1 MSIFQDVNVIENPL
15 REGLNLERTPD
26 PCTIVIFGAS
36 GDLTYR
42 KLIPALYDLAYER
55 MLPGGFSVVGYA
67 HTDYTTETFVQ
78 RLHEGVTEFARNPVE
93 ENIWSSFAEGITY
106 VRAGFTDPP
115 DFERLRDALD
125 VVDRERGTLGNRLFY
140 LATPPNFFEPII
152 ENLAGSGLNNSQ
164 DEENWQRIIVEK
176 PFGHDFESA
185 CKLNDAINRVFDES
199 CVYRI
204 DHYLG
209 KETVRNILAF
219 RFGNGIYEPL
229 WNRMLVD
236 HVQITVAESIGIED
250 RGSYYD
256 HAGAIRDMMQNHLMQ
271 LLSLVAMEPP
281 GSLAADAVRDEKV
294 KVLRAVKPIAPTLV
308 NRSTVRGQ
316 YGPGHVNG
324 KRVPGY
330 LEEPDV
336 DPHSTTETYVAM
348 KLFIDN
354 WRWAGV
360 PFYLRTGKRLVK
372 RVTEIAIE
380 FKPVPHRLFQSNETD
395 RHDPNVLVLE
405 IQPDEGIDLN
415 FKVKVPGPSFELRPV
430 NMVFGYGT
438 AFQVQLPEAYE
449 RLLLDAMLGDR
460 TLFIRRD
467 EVEAAWSIVENV
479 IEGWERQDV
488 KLLPTHEAGT
498 WGPIEA
504 EMLLAREGR
513 AWRKP

>member
-1 MSIFQDVNVIENPL
+1 
-15 REGLNLERTPD
+15 
-26 PCTIVIFGAS
+26 
-36 GDLTYR
+36 
-42 KLIPALYDLAYER
+42 
-55 MLPGGFSVVGYA
+55 
-67 HTDYTTETFVQ
+67 
-78 RLHEGVTEFARNPVE
+78 
-93 ENIWSSFAEGITY
+93 
-106 VRAGFTDPP
+106 
-115 DFERLRDALD
+115 
-125 VVDRERGTLGNRLFY
+125 
-140 LATPPNFFEPII
+140 
-152 ENLAGSGLNNSQ
+152 
-164 DEENWQRIIVEK
+164 
-176 PFGHDFESA
+176 
-185 CKLNDAINRVFDES
+185 
-199 CVYRI
+199 
-204 DHYLG
+204 
-209 KETVRNILAF
+209 
-219 RFGNGIYEPL
+219 
-229 WNRMLVD
+229 
-236 HVQITVAESIGIED
+236 VAEAIGIED
-250 RGSYYD
+250 RGAYYD
-256 HAGAIRDMMQNHLMQ
+256 RAGAIRDMMQNHLMQ

-294 KVLRAVKPIAPTLV
+294 KVLRAVKPIAPAMV
-308 NRSTVRGQ
+308 NRSAVRAQ
-316 YGPGHVNG
+316 YGPGHVSG

-336 DPHSTTETYVAM
+336 DPNSTTETYVAM

-360 PFYLRTGKRLVK
+360 PFYMRTGKRLVK
-372 RVTEIAIE
+372 RVTEIAIQ

-395 RHDPNVLVLE
+395 RLDPNVLVLE

-467 EVEAAWSIVENV
+467 EVEAAWSIIENV
-479 IEGWERQDV
+479 IDGWARQDV
-488 KLLPTHEAGT
+488 KSLPTYEAGT